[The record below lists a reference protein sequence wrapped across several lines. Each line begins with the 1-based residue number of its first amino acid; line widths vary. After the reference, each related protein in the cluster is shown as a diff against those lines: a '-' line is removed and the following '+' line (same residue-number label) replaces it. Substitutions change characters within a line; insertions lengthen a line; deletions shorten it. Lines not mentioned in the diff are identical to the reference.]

1 MVPSER
7 ISWETSRTTWNK
19 PYSRCGNS
27 VLDAICSTRLHDF
40 RGKHPKTPQVTEVF
54 LKQKDDEPEKPVI
67 WLIWGNITLC
77 MEVVLHSS
85 WICKF
90 PSVSQNF
97 LSFCL
102 GLERCSSFAIHAF
115 QIINAEGATDHPI
128 PVSQSLNMIY
138 HAPASLWVLLYNLVV
153 PCFTSISS
161 RGDRL
166 RVINT
171 TLTIGSRAFTART
184 EVSYTDAM
192 VVNADPRMSRFGAK
206 HITDSSLL
214 ERMSS
219 WFPLQD
225 RKYDHNLPIPMW
237 R

>member
-54 LKQKDDEPEKPVI
+54 LKQKDDEPKKPVI

-115 QIINAEGATDHPI
+115 QIIQAEVLRIILFRHHSHPI
-128 PVSQSLNMIY
+128 WYIM
-138 HAPASLWVLLYNLVV
+138 HLL
-153 PCFTSISS
+153 PCECYYITYLHSSFISISS
-161 RGDRL
+161 GGGRL
-166 RVINT
+166 RIINT
-171 TLTIGSRAFTART
+171 TGPEYAQRRVTPVQWLC
-184 EVSYTDAM
+184 
-192 VVNADPRMSRFGAK
+192 NADPRTRL
-206 HITDSSLL
+206 DL
-214 ERMSS
+214 ERNTS
-219 WFPLQD
+219 
-225 RKYDHNLPIPMW
+225 
-237 R
+237 